1 MNMNSLN
8 TPAMDESIS
17 KLLEDTMACHRL
29 ENYQMIFSASV
40 LTKLTTMRPPK
51 LQDYG
56 ATNGSKLFL
65 VS

>member
-1 MNMNSLN
+1 MNTNSLN

-17 KLLEDTMACHRL
+17 KLLEDTMANHRL

-40 LTKLTTMRPPK
+40 LTKPTTMKPPH

-56 ATNGSKLFL
+56 ATNGSQLFL
-65 VS
+65 ES